1 MRAVSGARRRPGEAP
16 RPRRGRGA
24 ESSRQAAWR
33 ARPRASAAASESWEQ
48 RSRPAQPAGPAC
60 EVSAG
65 ATCGAASSRV
75 GVSQRLG
82 RLPRSVGVP
91 QRLAQANLQGKQ
103 PDLHGKQRDLRE
115 GCTIRCSIQPSG
127 SPTCTGE
134 RFHEGGALKPLSG
147 LCTNRLS
154 WVEGGS
160 SIGEVGA
167 TGDKVPVVEG

>member
-1 MRAVSGARRRPGEAP
+1 VRVSLLQPACIVPRAVSGRGPGGGP

-33 ARPRASAAASESWEQ
+33 ARPRASAAASELWEQ
-48 RSRPAQPAGPAC
+48 RPRPAQPAGPAC

-65 ATCGAASSRV
+65 AICGAASSRV

-91 QRLAQANLQGKQ
+91 QHLAQANLQGKQ

-115 GCTIRCSIQPSG
+115 GCSIRCSIQPPG
-127 SPTCTGE
+127 NPTCTGE
-134 RFHEGGALKPLSG
+134 RFQRG
-147 LCTNRLS
+147 
-154 WVEGGS
+154 GGS
-160 SIGEVGA
+160 EKTAELDCVQIGCLGWRA
-167 TGDKVPVVEG
+167 DLL